1 METTNQ
7 YAHNVQ
13 ETQQPAT
20 SITSKA
26 VKCLFK
32 GLFLTGKVAG
42 QTACAIASGAKQGY
56 QEAIKERAKDKAPF

>member
-7 YAHNVQ
+7 YAPNVQ
-13 ETQQPAT
+13 ETQHPAT

-26 VKCLFK
+26 VKFLFK

-56 QEAIKERAKDKAPF
+56 QEATKDIEAPWK

>member
-7 YAHNVQ
+7 YAPNVQ

-26 VKCLFK
+26 VKFLFK

-56 QEAIKERAKDKAPF
+56 NEAVKEMSNDKAPW